1 MNSAN
6 DGTPLYLEDLS
17 VGQRFVS
24 DTFIMEE
31 NGIKAFAADFD
42 PQPFHLDGDAA
53 KETFFGELVASG
65 WHTAAVTMRLMVRS
79 GLPISGGIVG
89 AGGEITWPRPTLPGA
104 ILHVESEILE
114 IKPSR
119 SNPSRGLA
127 IVRSETIN
135 QHGEIVQILV
145 ARLVVPRRL
154 T

>member
-1 MNSAN
+1 MNSTN
-6 DGTPLYLEDLS
+6 DGDPLYLEDLS

-24 DTFIMEE
+24 ASYMMDEAA
-31 NGIKAFAADFD
+31 IKAFAADFD

-89 AGGEITWPRPTLPGA
+89 AGGEITWPRPTRPGS
-104 ILHVESEILE
+104 ILRVESEILE

-127 IVRSETIN
+127 VVRSETIN
-135 QHGEIVQILV
+135 QDAEVVQILV
-145 ARLVVPRRL
+145 ARLVVPRRGS
-154 T
+154 

>member
-6 DGTPLYLEDLS
+6 NGTPLYLEDLS

-31 NGIKAFAADFD
+31 NGIRAFAADFD

-104 ILHVESEILE
+104 ILRVESEILE

>member
-6 DGTPLYLEDLS
+6 NETPLYLEDLS

-42 PQPFHLDGDAA
+42 PQPFHLNGEAA
-53 KETFFGELVASG
+53 KDTFFGELVASG

-89 AGGEITWPRPTLPGA
+89 AGGEITWPRPTFPGA

-135 QHGEIVQILV
+135 QNGEIVQILV
-145 ARLVVPRRL
+145 ARLVVPRRG